1 MNHVTSPLIKILDE
15 GFFPN
20 IQSDII
26 LDTLGIPMVKAT
38 TLLRQE
44 KTGESKAAGRDSDNE
59 KFVISSSSALLIIA
73 PGQPNLLPDNIL
85 GAGTE
90 MNNVPDCLL
99 LGQIHLPHPPPSFWD
114 SILIGAPEIKKLFA
128 RELEDSSCV
137 TIVVYITG
145 PIIKILGNRFS
156 YNIKSAVLDTTQ
168 IRPHPLYSEPHGGIN
183 N

>member
-1 MNHVTSPLIKILDE
+1 
-15 GFFPN
+15 
-20 IQSDII
+20 
-26 LDTLGIPMVKAT
+26 
-38 TLLRQE
+38 
-44 KTGESKAAGRDSDNE
+44 
-59 KFVISSSSALLIIA
+59 
-73 PGQPNLLPDNIL
+73 
-85 GAGTE
+85 